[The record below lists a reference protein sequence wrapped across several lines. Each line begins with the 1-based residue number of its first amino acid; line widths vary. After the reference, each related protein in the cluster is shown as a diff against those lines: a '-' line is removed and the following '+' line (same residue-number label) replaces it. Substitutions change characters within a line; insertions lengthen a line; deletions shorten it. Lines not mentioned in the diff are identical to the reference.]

1 MFLRKIDGAKMIMGI
16 HGHSLNPKRKEN
28 KTQQKG
34 FMFMVFQ
41 KKKIVYVYGRFFF

>member
-34 FMFMVFQ
+34 FMFMFMVFS
-41 KKKIVYVYGRFFF
+41 KKKKCLCLW